1 MKRKTVFGIMLLI
14 SLTLVTGCSF
24 NVKQIAKYNP
34 FKGKAQTEVNQ
45 ASENGTKSA
54 PVKSREEVARDIT
67 VIVDLMVRDIN
78 DGFLDKAITAG
89 EEGYVIAS
97 KPEYSVKPAATV
109 KPVATQIAPATAV
122 KPVAAQTAAA
132 AAVKPKN
139 SRNRVVKAAANQ
151 TPVAGAVYD
160 PYGLEAT
167 KEKLYEVLVDA
178 YDYKNHLTGLSKEE
192 KEKYVRTARAH
203 YDINPNDVFKKHAL
217 AKVLLETGYLDEGIK
232 LATEAYD
239 SNKASTDFMETY
251 AWGLYQV
258 GKKSEAYNLYK
269 TFWTTVQVGTLTQ
282 LYHSGVVI
290 EEQDKLAGLSIYK
303 ACEQSGYNLM
313 VLEPNVNNLSTQSY
327 INKIISES
335 KKAVD
340 RLLAGGLGVDSQF
353 NYAASERLIHSIVR
367 L

>member
-1 MKRKTVFGIMLLI
+1 MKRKMVFGIMLLI

-34 FKGKAQTEVNQ
+34 FKGKSQTEVNQ
-45 ASENGTKSA
+45 VSENETKSA
-54 PVKSREEVARDIT
+54 PVKSREEVAMDIN
-67 VIVDLMVRDIN
+67 VIVNQMVRDIN
-78 DGFLDKAITAG
+78 DGFLDKAIIAG

-97 KPEYSVKPAATV
+97 KPEYSVKPAAV
-109 KPVATQIAPATAV
+109 KPVASQIAP
-122 KPVAAQTAAA
+122 A

-139 SRNRVVKAAANQ
+139 SNPVVIAAANQ

-178 YDYKNHLTGLSKEE
+178 YDYKNHHTGLSLEE

-203 YDINPNDVFKKHAL
+203 YDINPNDVYKKHAL
-217 AKVLLETGYLDEGIK
+217 AKVLIETGYLDEGIK
-232 LATEAYD
+232 MATEAYD
-239 SNKASTDFMETY
+239 SNRASTDFLETY
-251 AWGLYQV
+251 AWGLYQS
-258 GKKSEAYNLYK
+258 GKKSEAFNLYK
-269 TFWTTVQVGTLTQ
+269 TYWTTVQVGTLTQ

-290 EEQDKLAGLSIYK
+290 EEQDKLSGLSIYK
-303 ACEQSGYNLM
+303 ACEQGGYNLM

-327 INKIISES
+327 INKIVSES